1 MGFFHFPKKFF
12 LSFFFSGLTAEDRIF
27 LRWGYMLSPTPNPPA
42 PNPLNPPPSSNFPPS
57 QKPSHQLSHPFPH
70 FDFSL
75 FLSSLFSFLKFK
87 LIFFDYF
94 FIIKI
99 PFSAVSKWFY
109 ESLEET
115 PCENDINS
123 LPYIPEVFSTY
134 HPMFCLFNFK

>member
-1 MGFFHFPKKFF
+1 MGLCLTLNHSLQKNIPHGMQIDWEAILVSKPEE
-12 LSFFFSGLTAEDRIF
+12 FFSGLDQIF
-27 LRWGYMLSPTPNPPA
+27 
-42 PNPLNPPPSSNFPPS
+42 
-57 QKPSHQLSHPFPH
+57 
-70 FDFSL
+70 FS
-75 FLSSLFSFLKFK
+75 SSLFSFLKFK

-134 HPMFCLFNFK
+134 HTMFCLFNFK